1 MVKNRKNNNNDSY
14 DEQIEHLFISET
26 KAVSNRKQGMEN
38 KKKSKIRDELEV
50 ENYSHIL
57 YPIEFAIA
65 LHHVENPNTTD
76 KILIKEIT
84 SLVRRYNDGQ
94 SDVGSNIWKKVKPPN
109 VDNTNSRSTTTM
121 ENCLT
126 TALKQAAIQGLQK
139 GPITREEFLFCLGY
153 IIYCIDNR
161 SWIPGGRG
169 YLDWIANWFGLLEGR
184 KKQEFDSFY
193 DDLSKILRIEKGFL
207 KDEHYT

>member
-1 MVKNRKNNNNDSY
+1 MVKNKKNNNNDSY
-14 DEQIEHLFISET
+14 DEQIEHLFMSKT
-26 KAVSNRKQGMEN
+26 KASSNRKQGMEN
-38 KKKSKIRDELEV
+38 EKKPKILDELEV

-65 LHHVENPNTTD
+65 SHHVENPATTD
-76 KILIKEIT
+76 KMILKEIT
-84 SLVRRYNDGQ
+84 SLVRRHSDGQ
-94 SDVGSNIWKKVKPPN
+94 SDVGSNIWKKVKIPN
-109 VDNTNSRSTTTM
+109 VANTNSRSTITM

-126 TALKQAAIQGLQK
+126 TALKQAAIQGLQE

-153 IIYCIDNR
+153 VTYCIDNR
-161 SWIPGGRG
+161 SWIQGGRG

-193 DDLSKILRIEKGFL
+193 DDLSKILGIEKGFL

>member
-14 DEQIEHLFISET
+14 DEQIEHLFMSGT

-38 KKKSKIRDELEV
+38 EKSKIRDELEV

-57 YPIEFAIA
+57 HPIEFAIA
-65 LHHVENPNTTD
+65 SHHVENPNTTD
-76 KILIKEIT
+76 KILLKEIT
-84 SLVRRYNDGQ
+84 SLVQRYNDGQ
-94 SDVGSNIWKKVKPPN
+94 SDVGSNIWKKVKNPN
-109 VDNTNSRSTTTM
+109 VDNANSRSTTTM

-153 IIYCIDNR
+153 VIYCIDNR

-193 DDLSKILRIEKGFL
+193 DDLSKILGIEKGFL
-207 KDEHYT
+207 KDEYHT